1 MFPGAN
7 SGFVV
12 VTRFTSEDDAN
23 AAARTLVENGV
34 GAFVEDASPPAPPP
48 AEAGPV
54 NALAAEPATDAAWPA
69 APVTE
74 LPGRYAV
81 SVLASDLVR
90 ACSVLDL
97 PVPDYAAPVDDT
109 AKAKRSDLKK
119 MLIIW
124 AIAMVVIPVAAFY
137 LTYFLTSR

>member
-1 MFPGAN
+1 MSPGAH

-34 GAFVEDASPPAPPP
+34 GAIVEDAPPAPPP
-48 AEAGPV
+48 VEAAPV
-54 NALAAEPATDAAWPA
+54 DPLAAEPATNAAWPA

-74 LPGRYAV
+74 PPGRFAV
-81 SVLASDLVR
+81 LVLASDLVR

-97 PVPDYAAPVDDT
+97 PVPEYAAPVDDT